1 MKKLSKVE
9 GIKNLKVDEDGLHF
23 EFEIYKDECDAA
35 SEFSLNISHDGS
47 SGCTYNHLVTSADI
61 ARIIDEYIEFN
72 M

>member
-1 MKKLSKVE
+1 MKKLSEVE
-9 GIKNLKVDEDGLHF
+9 GIKELKVNEEGIQF

-35 SEFSLNISHDGS
+35 SEFSLYISHDGS

-61 ARIIDEYIEFN
+61 AKIIDEYIEFN

>member
-9 GIKNLKVDEDGLHF
+9 GIKELKAGEDGLQF
-23 EFEIYKDECDAA
+23 EFEIYKDDCDAA
-35 SEFSLNISHDGS
+35 SEFSLKISHDSS

-61 ARIIDEYIEFN
+61 AKIIDEYIEFN